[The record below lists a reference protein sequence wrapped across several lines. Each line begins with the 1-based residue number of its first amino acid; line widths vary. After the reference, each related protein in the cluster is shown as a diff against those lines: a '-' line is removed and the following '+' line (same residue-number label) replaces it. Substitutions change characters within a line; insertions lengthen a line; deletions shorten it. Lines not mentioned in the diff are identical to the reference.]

1 MRAFEDQGW
10 FSLSAY
16 KRSQGQRVRRGT
28 IVSILVLAGCG
39 IYTLLAHRFLE
50 MGPDNWGLSIPFTAN
65 VTVTDPGDAR
75 VLNSPLLNSDTVR
88 IIDPGKQENT
98 SWTRGSIVSRKVFEA
113 EVARRQARGLSLPVA
128 GPVVDR
134 YALRDLNDK
143 LAPGY
148 AHITNPGKSSFK
160 KGDVVPKEEFIKQH
174 ERLDKDGLAL
184 PTGEA
189 PHLATGI
196 TTYKTV
202 ALLPHVRFTLPL
214 LLIVFS
220 LWFAYRL
227 VSFPPFADF
236 LIATEAELNKVS
248 WVTRRRLVQDT
259 IVVLVTMALMTVF
272 LFVVDAIW
280 YGSLKFIGVIRTPE
294 AGVST
299 ARLDNQIQ
307 ELENEADKEQSP
319 EKAKQIRDQIA
330 RLKKERERM
339 LREKPEDQLDW

>member
-1 MRAFEDQGW
+1 M
-10 FSLSAY
+10 
-16 KRSQGQRVRRGT
+16 
-28 IVSILVLAGCG
+28 
-39 IYTLLAHRFLE
+39 
-50 MGPDNWGLSIPFTAN
+50 
-65 VTVTDPGDAR
+65 
-75 VLNSPLLNSDTVR
+75 
-88 IIDPGKQENT
+88 
-98 SWTRGSIVSRKVFEA
+98 
-113 EVARRQARGLSLPVA
+113 
-128 GPVVDR
+128 
-134 YALRDLNDK
+134 
-143 LAPGY
+143 
-148 AHITNPGKSSFK
+148 
-160 KGDVVPKEEFIKQH
+160 
-174 ERLDKDGLAL
+174 
-184 PTGEA
+184 
-189 PHLATGI
+189 
-196 TTYKTV
+196 
-202 ALLPHVRFTLPL
+202 
-214 LLIVFS
+214 
-220 LWFAYRL
+220 
-227 VSFPPFADF
+227 SFPPFADF